1 MLLNPFWP
9 SPLPHLINDPF
20 LKQFY
25 LNLLLDAGSQQNE
38 WELEG
43 CKEYPVIP
51 SLFQLCQRK
60 RGSWGRQECDV
71 LIGTNLQICI
81 ARRYL
86 IISLFRLGAM
96 LRCLLLARSHETS
109 LLLACLGGSWRQRG
123 RSGNILLRGISWDE
137 ATLLDH
143 GEKHRLASKGE
154 HFRQMIFAELSNGED
169 SWLVD

>member
-1 MLLNPFWP
+1 MPPTTYLTITELVKMLLNPFWP
-9 SPLPHLINDPF
+9 SPFPHLINDPF

-43 CKEYPVIP
+43 CKEYPVIS

-60 RGSWGRQECDV
+60 RGSWGCQECDV

-86 IISLFRLGAM
+86 IISLFCLVAM
-96 LRCLLLARSHETS
+96 LPCLRGVTKPLSCLLGGFLRDKEAAAATS
-109 LLLACLGGSWRQRG
+109 FFEGSLEMRHHCL
-123 RSGNILLRGISWDE
+123 N
-137 ATLLDH
+137 T
-143 GEKHRLASKGE
+143 SK
-154 HFRQMIFAELSNGED
+154 
-169 SWLVD
+169 